1 MKKVGIVCCSNGQT
15 QDTKPVLERL
25 QSLLLQMDVTP
36 VYSDYIYSRILSSAG
51 AQKREP
57 GL

>member
-36 VYSDYIYSRILSSAG
+36 VYSDYIYSRDSVFSGSA
-51 AQKREP
+51 KREP